1 MERKYTLPQN
11 LVLLISGVP
20 GVGKTTLS
28 NELLKIHKEIR
39 LVEET
44 DIIREI
50 LRGYNDYLFQ
60 EHGFLQNNI
69 YSHHKFLTYDMAKN
83 QCKIM
88 KNSIINIIQRQQRK
102 GIPSI
107 INGVHIIPEELYVH
121 LKTSNIVYIN
131 LYVDSEKILW
141 ARLKKRDSQ
150 KYKLECIPLLYQTNI
165 DLKNS
170 ILRLGE
176 MISCYN
182 INVSLNSI
190 SETLAE
196 INEIFYHLYGN

>member
-60 EHGFLQNNI
+60 EHGFLQNNRD
-69 YSHHKFLTYDMAKN
+69 Y
-83 QCKIM
+83 
-88 KNSIINIIQRQQRK
+88 
-102 GIPSI
+102 
-107 INGVHIIPEELYVH
+107 EEKSV
-121 LKTSNIVYIN
+121 N
-131 LYVDSEKILW
+131 
-141 ARLKKRDSQ
+141 
-150 KYKLECIPLLYQTNI
+150 
-165 DLKNS
+165 
-170 ILRLGE
+170 
-176 MISCYN
+176 M
-182 INVSLNSI
+182 
-190 SETLAE
+190 
-196 INEIFYHLYGN
+196 IFYDKNGR